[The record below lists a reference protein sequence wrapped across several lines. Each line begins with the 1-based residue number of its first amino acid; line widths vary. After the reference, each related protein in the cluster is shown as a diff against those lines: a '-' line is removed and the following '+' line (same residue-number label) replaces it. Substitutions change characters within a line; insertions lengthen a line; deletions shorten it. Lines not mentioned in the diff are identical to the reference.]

1 MPEEKLERLNIL
13 TKEFLLG
20 EGETPNDAIKR
31 LQKVKNLNKNEA
43 VLLLNHLANIVNE
56 PQILLHIVKEL
67 GRYKDFSSV
76 STLIDI
82 LTGFKE
88 NRSQYLDV
96 RSSAATILG
105 NIKDERAIVPL
116 MYVMNDREE
125 SYRLRLWAAEA
136 LGKIGNNQAVLP
148 LMKIV
153 SDEEEKSVYLKESAA
168 KALGM
173 IGDERAVDS
182 LIDILETRQG
192 VIDKFTFLKEK
203 VIEALGKLTHKKER
217 RIRALKSV
225 LLDESPDVRASAVD
239 ALSEMDD
246 DEITSL
252 IEPMIYDD
260 DEKVARTTICCLYNR
275 EGKDFVIDLLKRTD
289 LPAACRD
296 EIMEILEEEDDED
309 EEE

>member
-1 MPEEKLERLNIL
+1 MPEDKLERLHIL
-13 TKEFLLG
+13 AKEFLLG

-31 LQKVKNLNKNEA
+31 LQKIKNLDKNEA
-43 VLLLNHLANIVNE
+43 VLILNQLANIVNE

-67 GRYKDFSSV
+67 GKYKDKNSIH
-76 STLIDI
+76 TLIDL

-88 NRSQYLDV
+88 NRGLYLDV
-96 RSSAATILG
+96 RSAAANILG
-105 NIKDERAIVPL
+105 NIKDENAIVPL

-136 LGKIGNNQAVLP
+136 LGKIGNSQAVLP

-192 VIDKFTFLKEK
+192 MIDKFSYLKEK
-203 VIEALGKLTHKKER
+203 VIEALGKLTHKQEI
-217 RIRALKSV
+217 RIKALRKV
-225 LLDESPDVRASAVD
+225 LEDESPHVRASALD

-246 DEITSL
+246 DRITAI
-252 IEPMIYDD
+252 IEPMIYDTN
-260 DEKVARTTICCLYNR
+260 EKVARTAICCLYNR
-275 EGKDFVIDLLKRTD
+275 EGKDYAIELLRKAD

-296 EIMEILEEEDDED
+296 EIMEILEEEDED